1 MLANRRINRTSILAS
16 LGLLA
21 LAVATGCG
29 GAAAESAPPTFLT
42 SAPVAPDTQA
52 MNARLNQILSE
63 RDSAKQDAAL
73 AREQAAADR
82 EEDDRQQRA
91 VRSYIDFETGV
102 YARLD
107 RVDSHL
113 KALQTQVA
121 RATAARRPRIEK
133 LLRNIA
139 SNEAKVQMD
148 MRRIH
153 KVLDADWSAFR
164 GDVETTLGTV
174 EHDLEDAEHESP
186 IAPK

>member
-1 MLANRRINRTSILAS
+1 
-16 LGLLA
+16 
-21 LAVATGCG
+21 
-29 GAAAESAPPTFLT
+29 
-42 SAPVAPDTQA
+42 
-52 MNARLNQILSE
+52 MNAKINQIQSE

-82 EEDDRQQRA
+82 DEDDRQQRT

-113 KALQTQVA
+113 KVLQTQA
-121 RATAARRPRIEK
+121 TRASAAQRPRTEK

-174 EHDLEDAEHESP
+174 EHDLDDAEDRSP
-186 IAPK
+186 IPSR